1 MNTALL
7 ELVTRLR
14 LPEQEQT
21 ALSFCS
27 GTSASR
33 VAAWAAQ
40 LPAPRINQTSVLLYQ
55 ALPEICRLQ
64 TSASNRL
71 EILEQLRPY
80 VQHCIQ
86 GLAKSFLDQPVIMP
100 DSAVKTAVIAQALQ
114 KHTSNGYSLVVR
126 ELVVKHPDGKFR
138 KDDKTELF
146 GLALHRAISGFGLQ
160 LLRNLQIYT
169 PVSSQFWV
177 ELNTLYL
184 LAEKTGLLRQSYRDP
199 LLKHQPA
206 TTIAQAY
213 HRVLLLWCTHA
224 NQLRQQEVHQIY
236 DALENWSSLVQLA
249 PGFDKESNRYGID
262 LNGNRPPRY
271 KSHLLRDTPA
281 ELAAAQD
288 VRELQVT
295 PLLDA
300 LRRILEQGA
309 SEHDP
314 ISIPTGFSNRLIS
327 HVLGAWGEEFQRYQP
342 RKPAHNTLEIA
353 VGLTSVHY
361 HVAGGLAFEEY
372 LWEHCQIRS
381 RTSKQFRLP
390 GLGITYDPWDDAFD
404 AEKQQR
410 PSYDHI
416 LKAQTQREEETPEDK
431 HPLYRIQ
438 ISDISPGGYGLTW
451 EQEIPAQV
459 KAGELVALR
468 EPGEAHWG
476 LGIIRW
482 VKQHKGKSQL
492 GIQLIAREAQA
503 IAIQQL
509 QKAGQ
514 DNVHM
519 RGLISARAGANFSV
533 KAVVT
538 AQHPFRVQNKV
549 RIHLGQQTTH
559 ALLNELLSSSPSI
572 NLFAFQPAD
581 AHQQALREAPPAE
594 EDELQSR
601 W

>member
-1 MNTALL
+1 MNTSLL

-14 LPEQEQT
+14 LPEQDQPV
-21 ALSFCS
+21 LSFCS
-27 GTSASR
+27 GNSANR
-33 VAAWAAQ
+33 VAAWAHQ
-40 LPAPRINQTSVLLYQ
+40 LPAPRTNQTSVLLYQ

-71 EILEQLRPY
+71 EILEHLRPY

-86 GLAKSFLDQPVIMP
+86 GLAKSFLDQPLIMP

-114 KHTSNGYSLVVR
+114 KHMSNGYSLVVR
-126 ELVVKHPDGKFR
+126 ELVLKHPDGKLK
-138 KDDKTELF
+138 KDDKTDLF
-146 GLALHRAISGFGLQ
+146 GLAIHRALSGLGLQ

-169 PVSSQFWV
+169 PVSSQFWL
-177 ELNTLYL
+177 ELNTLYR
-184 LAEKTGLLRQSYRDP
+184 LAEQTGLLRQTYRDP

-213 HRVLLLWCTHA
+213 SRVLLLWCTHA
-224 NQLRQQEVHQIY
+224 NQLRQQEVAQIY
-236 DALENWSSLVQLA
+236 DALEQWSSLIQLV
-249 PGFDKESNRYGID
+249 PGFEKDENRYGID

-271 KSHLLRDTPA
+271 KSHLQRDAQPA
-281 ELAAAQD
+281 LAPTRD
-288 VRELQVT
+288 LRELQLT

-300 LRRILEQGA
+300 LRRILAQGPL
-309 SEHDP
+309 EHDP
-314 ISIPTGFSNRLIS
+314 IRVPTGFSSRLIA
-327 HVLGAWGEEFQRYQP
+327 HVVGAWGEEFLRYQP
-342 RKPAHNTLEIA
+342 RKPAHNTLEVA
-353 VGLTSVHY
+353 VGLSAAHY
-361 HVAGGLAFEEY
+361 HVAGGITFEDY
-372 LWEHCQIRS
+372 LRESCQIRS

-404 AEKQQR
+404 AEKHHR
-410 PSYDHI
+410 PSYAHI
-416 LKAQTQREEETPEDK
+416 LNAQTERADVAKEDK
-431 HPLYRIQ
+431 HPLHRIQ
-438 ISDISPGGYGLTW
+438 ITDISPGGYGLTW

-468 EPGEAHWG
+468 EPGDPHWG

-519 RGLISARAGANFSV
+519 RGLLSARAGTNFSE
-533 KAVVT
+533 KALVT
-538 AQHPFRVQNKV
+538 AQYPFRIHNKV
-549 RIHLGQQTTH
+549 RISEGRETAH
-559 ALLNELLSSSPSI
+559 AQLTELLCSSPSV
-572 NLFAFQPAD
+572 NLFAFQPGD
-581 AHQQALREAPPAE
+581 AHQQTLREAPPTE
-594 EDELQSR
+594 EFQSR